1 MIKILEVN
9 NIDTLGNRYNGYDMI
24 EKLSGKEFEIKQA
37 VIEKRS
43 DNPNVIEI
51 LKNKPLKV
59 IHDKIMYYEEPKQSI
74 KNVLSITT
82 PALFKMKEYKEADI
96 VHIHMLHNSGL
107 SLYALKKIAKE
118 KRLVVSMHDPWLLT
132 GRCVHYF
139 DCNKWKTGCKNCEHL
154 DTYFPL
160 KEDNCH
166 ELWELK
172 KNTFNNLDVD
182 IIYPTEW
189 TGDNIKESPIL
200 GNQNHLHRITFGIDI
215 ENFSSIT
222 REEARKKLGLK
233 EDEVVLFHRAQ
244 NEFKGTPYVLEALK
258 ELETDKKVVIMT
270 CENKGLLDEVKDK
283 VRVMDLGLLNDKEM
297 ITAMNACDI
306 FLMPSI
312 GESFGLMA
320 VEAMVCSKPVVVF
333 DNSALPYT
341 THAPECGYLV
351 KNRDSHDLSLAIKHL
366 VEDEKDRI
374 KRGKLGRKIVE
385 EEYTNEK
392 YYKELKKMYLEVYNR
407 KREKQEEDILPETN
421 DNTEQFKYY
430 LNDIT
435 IRLFGTTNKYG
446 KSLMYKPKS
455 KRIDRYKY
463 QYSDSVLQEATLDY
477 FKKLEDIAENNP
489 DISFDN
495 NIKLYIEKTLYL
507 VVHNPKFLLRKL
519 MRK

>member
-24 EKLSGKEFEIKQA
+24 EHLSGKEFDVKQA

-43 DNPNVIEI
+43 DNPKVIEI

-82 PALFKMKEYKEADI
+82 PALRKMKEYKEADI

-107 SLYALKKIAKE
+107 SLYALRKIAKE
-118 KRLVVSMHDPWLLT
+118 KRLVISMHDPWLLT

-139 DCNKWKTGCKNCEHL
+139 DCNKWKNGCNTCEHL

-172 KNTFNNLDVD
+172 KNTFDGLDVD

-189 TGDNIKESPIL
+189 TGNNIKESPIL
-200 GNQNHLHRITFGIDI
+200 KNQKHLHRITFGIDI
-215 ENFSSIT
+215 ENFNSIT
-222 REEARKKLGLK
+222 RKEARKKLGL
-233 EDEVVLFHRAQ
+233 EDDEVVLFHRAQ
-244 NEFKGTPYVLEALK
+244 NEFKGTPFVLEALK

-270 CENKGLLDEVKDK
+270 CENTGLLDEVKGK
-283 VRVMDLGLLNDKEM
+283 VRVLDLGLLNDKEM

-320 VEAMVCSKPVVVF
+320 VEAMACSKPVIVF

-366 VEDEKDRI
+366 VEDEKERT

-385 EEYTNEK
+385 EEYTNKK
-392 YYKELKKMYLEVYNR
+392 YYESLKKMYKEVYNR
-407 KREKQEEDILPETN
+407 KRILKEEEIASTN
-421 DNTEQFKYY
+421 ENAEQFKYY
-430 LNDIT
+430 LNDFT
-435 IRLFGTTNKYG
+435 VRLFGTTNYYG
-446 KSLMYKPKS
+446 RRLMFHPKK
-455 KRIDRYKY
+455 KRIDKYPYKY
-463 QYSDSVLQEATLDY
+463 SDPVLQEVLLDY
-477 FKKLEDIAENNP
+477 FDRLEDIAFNHKEL
-489 DISFDN
+489 SFDN
-495 NIKLYIEKTLYL
+495 NIRLYIEKILYL
-507 VVHNPKFLLRKL
+507 VIHNPKFLLRKL
-519 MRK
+519 IRK